1 MSARLFAS
9 ALAAAFLGCAAAQ
22 QPPPASV
29 VTLPTMTAAQPVSA
43 TPVRV
48 DPCRVASIELG
59 RVAAK
64 AEARAREVLAEGG
77 KPATPIR
84 FPDSARWLGVS
95 APQYC
100 WASGH
105 GAWALLPDQLLLY
118 PFSLD
123 TNEWAMDAHV
133 VLAHIDERGT
143 IVRQEIETLQE
154 AGNSRPE
161 FGELADANCCSDFAS
176 TGIEVLLVRDFDG
189 DGEKEVYLKSKYS
202 IEGSYKEY
210 DAVFSFRDGKVA
222 PYGQTA
228 SIGFREIE
236 DVTKDGRPDL
246 LVYEYLDGGESCG
259 SGFPYGGDGPKFLAH
274 ALSDGTFSETD
285 AEAVAYAKTWCPR
298 LPKDLQTTTD
308 VVCAKLWG
316 DSEETLQRKI
326 DKRWAPMDCDAAMNG
341 KPQKPKA
348 TEDYELLMSATRA
361 KVPFRLR

>member
-1 MSARLFAS
+1 MAPRLLAS
-9 ALAAAFLGCAAAQ
+9 ALAAALLGCAAPH
-22 QPPPASV
+22 PPPPSSV
-29 VTLPTMTAAQPVSA
+29 VTLPTIAASQPVTAAPA
-43 TPVRV
+43 RL
-48 DPCRVASIELG
+48 DACRVARVELD
-59 RVAAK
+59 RVVAK
-64 AEARAREVLAEGG
+64 ADARAREVLAEGG

-84 FPDSARWLGVS
+84 FPESARWVGAS

-100 WASGH
+100 WASGR
-105 GAWALLPDQLLLY
+105 GAWALLPDQLLFH
-118 PFSLD
+118 PSSAND
-123 TNEWAMDAHV
+123 EEWEMDAHV

-154 AGNSRPE
+154 AGNTRSE

-176 TGIEVLLVRDFDG
+176 SGVEVVLLHDFDG
-189 DGEKEVYLKSKYS
+189 DGEKEVYLKSTYS

-210 DAVFSFRDGKVA
+210 DALFSFRDDRLA
-222 PYGQTA
+222 PYAHAA

-259 SGFPYGGDGPKFLAH
+259 SGFPYGGNGPKFLAH
-274 ALSDGTFSETD
+274 ALPDGTFSETD

-298 LPKDLQTTTD
+298 LPATLETTAD

-326 DKRWAPMDCDAAMNG
+326 DKRWAPMDCDAAVNG

-348 TEDYELLMSATRA
+348 TQDYELLMSATRA